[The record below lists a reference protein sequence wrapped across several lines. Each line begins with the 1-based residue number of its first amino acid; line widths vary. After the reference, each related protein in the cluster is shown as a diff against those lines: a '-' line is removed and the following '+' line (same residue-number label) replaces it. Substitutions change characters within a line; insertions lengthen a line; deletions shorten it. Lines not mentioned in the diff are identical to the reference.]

1 MATGPL
7 RVGEAFVSDHGDV
20 RMRSPIG
27 WGVIGC
33 GDVVVRKSGD
43 SLQTVPG
50 SRLVGAMRRT
60 PGLAQEF
67 AKRHG
72 ASFWTTDAA
81 ELIAHPEVDAV
92 YIATPPDS
100 HLEYALA
107 VCAARKPCLVEKP
120 AGRSSEETR
129 RMVEAFRAA
138 EVPLFVSYYRSLLPK
153 FQQVKQ
159 ILESGRI
166 GTVVSIDYRL
176 SKPVGKDSW
185 RLDPRVNGGGGFYD
199 LAGHILDLFDAWFGP
214 LDGVNGHASN
224 ALAAHDAED
233 VVVLSFRTA
242 SGALGTASFNF
253 AAARSQDELVIEG
266 LWGRIVLRALD
277 CWSPVDL
284 EVRVERAPKAATAL
298 GRTLRT
304 LRKRIK
310 QPVTHV
316 QERFRFERMKFPH
329 RPMVE
334 AIVSELAGETS
345 SPLAGGASGAR
356 SGEAGLRTARVM
368 DDGLGEYYEGRG
380 EGFLDRPSTWH
391 SLRATAARSA
401 DPSQRASYALS
412 PEELR
417 AFSERGFV
425 GPFSCDA
432 PWRAMRLPERARND
446 LHVEDPTVFSVC
458 AHPCFSDRA
467 AQLLGASGVSL
478 FKTRF
483 WVKPPQ
489 SETPVPWHQDVGA
502 KNGGYLA
509 DGSPTPTVTAWL
521 ALDDVTRASG
531 AVQVVPGSHRRF
543 FGQYQDNIRAGLEQA
558 GALADVDLVNAPYLE
573 AKAGE
578 FYIFHSWILHGS
590 APNRSP
596 ARRAGFNARYA
607 AHGNEL
613 DPELRYVPLLPR

>member
-1 MATGPL
+1 M
-7 RVGEAFVSDHGDV
+7 SDHGDV

-310 QPVTHV
+310 RPVTHV

>member
-1 MATGPL
+1 VKGHTGAGGNGAG
-7 RVGEAFVSDHGDV
+7 R
-20 RMRSPIG
+20 PIG
-27 WGVIGC
+27 WGVVGC
-33 GDVVVRKSGD
+33 GDVVERKSGD

-50 SRLVGAMRRT
+50 SRLVGVMRRT
-60 PGLAQEF
+60 PGLAEDF

-72 ASFWTTDAA
+72 APFWTRDAA

-92 YIATPPDS
+92 YVATPPDS

-120 AGRSSEETR
+120 AGRSAEETR

-138 EVPLFVSYYRSLLPK
+138 GVPLFVSYYRSLLPK

-159 ILESGRI
+159 ILDAGRI

-199 LAGHILDLFDAWFGP
+199 LAGHVLDLFDAWFGP
-214 LDGVNGHASN
+214 LEGVSGHASN
-224 ALAAHDAED
+224 ALASHDAED
-233 VVVLSFRTA
+233 VVALSFRTA
-242 SGALGTASFNF
+242 GGALGTAVFNF

-266 LWGRIVLRALD
+266 LWGSLRLRALD

-284 EVRVERAPKAATAL
+284 EVRVERAPKAPTAL
-298 GRTLRT
+298 GRSLRA
-304 LRKRIK
+304 LRKRLK
-310 QPVTHV
+310 RPVTHV

-334 AIVSELAGETS
+334 AIVAELD
-345 SPLAGGASGAR
+345 GGPARAR
-356 SGEAGLRTARVM
+356 SGEAALRTAQVM
-368 DDGLGEYYEGRG
+368 DAGLAEYYDGRG
-380 EGFLDRPSTWH
+380 DAFWERPAAWH

-401 DPSQRASYALS
+401 DPSQRGGYALS
-412 PEELR
+412 PEDLR
-417 AFSERGFV
+417 LFGERGYV
-425 GPFSCDA
+425 GPFTCDA
-432 PWRAMRLPERARND
+432 PWRSMRLPERARND
-446 LHVEDPTVFSVC
+446 LHVEDAGVFSVC
-458 AHPCFSDRA
+458 AHPCFVDRA
-467 AQLLGASGVSL
+467 AQLLGAPGVSL

-483 WVKPPQ
+483 WVKPPH

-509 DGSPTPTVTAWL
+509 DGTPTPTVTAWL

-543 FGQYQDNIRAGLEQA
+543 FGQYQDNIRAGLEQS
-558 GALADVDLVNAPYLE
+558 GALAEVDLENAPYLE

-607 AHGNEL
+607 ALGHEL
-613 DPELRYVPLLPR
+613 DPELHYVKLLPR